1 MSRII
6 MAALIVSALAAG
18 RAGAQVPTSDP
29 MDPGRLHATRAYLQ
43 QLLTRYAEAESSEL
57 YSEYTR
63 SIADDE
69 ASLIRHRLE
78 AGDFQVGDQIVL
90 AVTGQVGLTNT
101 FTVTE
106 GQMLVLPEVGA
117 VPLKG
122 LLRSELQDALTQHIA
137 KYIRNPQVQV
147 QSNIRLAVWGEIGN
161 PGYHVAPSE
170 KLLQDVIMQA
180 GGPSGGANQKKLRI
194 KRAGDVI
201 WDGDELQ
208 EAIVEGRTLDQLN
221 LRAGDEIEVPGNPP
235 SVRTV
240 LHSLRAIPYLV
251 AGFFA
256 LSRFF

>member
-1 MSRII
+1 MARMVVAGLLI
-6 MAALIVSALAAG
+6 AALSA
-18 RAGAQVPTSDP
+18 AQASAQAVTPDP

-43 QLLTRYAEAESSEL
+43 ELLTRYEQAETSGL

-69 ASLIRHRLE
+69 ATLIRHRLE

-90 AVTGQVGLTNT
+90 AVTGQAGLTNT

-106 GQMLVLPEVGA
+106 GQVLILPEVGA
-117 VPLKG
+117 VSLKG
-122 LLRSELQDALTQHIA
+122 LLRSELPDALTQHIA

-161 PGYHVAPSE
+161 PGYLVAPSE
-170 KLLQDVIMQA
+170 RLLQDVIMQA
-180 GGPSGGANQKKLRI
+180 GGPTGNANQKNLRI
-194 KRAGDVI
+194 KRSGDVI
-201 WDGDELQ
+201 WDGDALQ

-221 LRAGDEIEVPGNPP
+221 LRAGDEIEVPGAPA
-235 SVRTV
+235 SAKSI
-240 LHSLRAIPYLV
+240 LSALRAVPYIV

-256 LSRFF
+256 LSRLF